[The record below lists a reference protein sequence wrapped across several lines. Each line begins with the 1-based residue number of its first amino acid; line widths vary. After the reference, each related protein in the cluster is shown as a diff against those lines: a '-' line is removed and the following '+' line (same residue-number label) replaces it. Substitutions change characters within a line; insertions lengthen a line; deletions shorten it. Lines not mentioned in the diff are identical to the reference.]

1 MQSRSHQ
8 KMCSKL
14 SAAMGLVCEEVDKL
28 SILILKLA
36 LSAAGF
42 VYALSLA
49 IHALNESLG

>member
-1 MQSRSHQ
+1 MKRNPRQ
-8 KMCSKL
+8 KAYVTVRTVMES
-14 SAAMGLVCEEVDKL
+14 VCEEVDKY

-36 LSAAGF
+36 LSTAGF